1 MAQDKLVRCVRGAI
15 WDVAVDVR
23 AGSPTFGGWVGVVL
37 SADNFRQLLVPTEF
51 AHGFCVLSDEAE
63 VLHKTGA
70 VYSAA
75 HDGGIAWPLAEPLL
89 PDRASRA
96 RRRWPICA
104 AAGASDWPVIPPMA
118 RRRQVR
124 HFLGEGTVSRRPLLN
139 LSGALLTRR

>member
-63 VLHKTGA
+63 VLHKTSA

-89 PDRASRA
+89 SDRARA
-96 RRRWPICA
+96 HGG
-104 AAGASDWPVIPPMA
+104 AGRSVPQA
-118 RRRQVR
+118 
-124 HFLGEGTVSRRPLLN
+124 GT
-139 LSGALLTRR
+139 